1 MKKKTKTFLA
11 LLTVLV
17 LVGLTACGNKTNVS
31 NNAGGSEALVGGWEI
46 SKQDAVV
53 LPDNV
58 KTAFDKVAGDN
69 LVPVALVAQQVVAG
83 TNDMILCLSGNEY
96 RMIVI
101 YRDLQGT
108 ATITNNVPFVLT
120 DYTNGGDKVDTTPLA
135 GGWHVPDEK
144 TSIPLS
150 GDAKTAFNNALTS
163 LSGNDIESMALLGTQ
178 VVSGTNYAVLCRVTP
193 MGTNTTSS
201 IQVVTIYSDLQKN
214 ASFTAF
220 SPIDPK
226 KYSN

>member
-1 MKKKTKTFLA
+1 MKVRKKGLVA
-11 LLTVLV
+11 LVMAV
-17 LVGLTACGNKTNVS
+17 ALVGLTACGNS
-31 NNAGGSEALVGGWEI
+31 SGSVAMGGGWTMTT
-46 SKQDAVV
+46 QDAVK
-53 LPDNV
+53 LPEDV
-58 KTAFDKVAGDN
+58 KAGFDKVAGKD
-69 LVPVALVAQQVVAG
+69 LVPVALIAQQVVSG
-83 TNDMILCLSGNEY
+83 TNDMILCRSGNEY
-96 RMIVI
+96 RMIVV

-120 DYTNGGDKVDTTPLA
+120 DYTSGGDTLQTTPLA
-135 GGWHVPDEK
+135 GGWHVPSEM

-178 VVSGTNYAVLCRVTP
+178 VVSGTNYAILCRVTP
-193 MGTNTTSS
+193 MAQNAVSS
-201 IQVVTIYSDLQKN
+201 VQVVTVYSDLQKN

-226 KYSN
+226 KYSK